1 MGIGEPAYL
10 RFDLTSLLQRRDDPA
25 SSRDQALCLP
35 IVALSMIMA
44 RGRQGRNRIALRK
57 TANDVTLR
65 SSSQP
70 SDLRQSAREWEG
82 TMASQALY
90 LKWRSQT
97 FEEVIGQNH
106 VTQTLRNALERD
118 RIAHAYLLCGPRGT
132 GKTSTARILA
142 KAVNCTSEDAQ
153 RPCNQCAICLAVND
167 GTLMDLVEVD
177 AASNTGVDDVR
188 GIRDKIRFRP
198 NQARYKVYVIDEVHM
213 LSPQA
218 FNALLKTLEEPPPH
232 VIFVLATT
240 EPHRI
245 PATVISRCQRFDFRY
260 VPTSDIAAHLSRMA
274 DAEGMRIEPDAVELI
289 AAHAG
294 GAVRDAVT
302 LLDQLAAYGGEG
314 ITVTHVQNIL
324 GVGSI
329 DMVADLVDA
338 LIRRQSGAGLAVIDR
353 LVDQGSELRQFNTEF
368 IEYVRGMLLINAGGS
383 PRLLHLDPDARRRL
397 REQAAQLELGD
408 LVRYARLFSVAAQ
421 GLKSSLQPQ
430 LPLELAFLEAVS
442 GDTQARGSQPAI
454 RSVGGQ
460 PAGARS
466 SDSVSTSDPPPPE
479 RSSGGTQQAEREGK
493 PAAQRPAN
501 RTVAPDTSA
510 APVQDGSGLATTI
523 EERWQDI
530 LRVVRSADKNAE
542 AFLRSAMPAD
552 AEGASFVIQFKHAF
566 HKDKFES
573 TGGEVI
579 LGDAIHQV
587 TGQRVQIRC
596 QLVGK
601 TGVKPAG
608 RTRSQPRNDEASAP
622 KSPEG
627 VANSSSRPK
636 GSSTR
641 ETDTTPP
648 AVADGDQVLKAL
660 TDMGG
665 RILKV
670 VPPDGSLDG
679 PPLPEEPPPIEVM

>member
-1 MGIGEPAYL
+1 M
-10 RFDLTSLLQRRDDPA
+10 
-25 SSRDQALCLP
+25 
-35 IVALSMIMA
+35 
-44 RGRQGRNRIALRK
+44 
-57 TANDVTLR
+57 
-65 SSSQP
+65 
-70 SDLRQSAREWEG
+70 
-82 TMASQALY
+82 
-90 LKWRSQT
+90 
-97 FEEVIGQNH
+97 
-106 VTQTLRNALERD
+106 
-118 RIAHAYLLCGPRGT
+118 
-132 GKTSTARILA
+132 
-142 KAVNCTSEDAQ
+142 
-153 RPCNQCAICLAVND
+153 
-167 GTLMDLVEVD
+167 
-177 AASNTGVDDVR
+177 
-188 GIRDKIRFRP
+188 
-198 NQARYKVYVIDEVHM
+198 
-213 LSPQA
+213 
-218 FNALLKTLEEPPPH
+218 
-232 VIFVLATT
+232 
-240 EPHRI
+240 
-245 PATVISRCQRFDFRY
+245 
-260 VPTSDIAAHLSRMA
+260 
-274 DAEGMRIEPDAVELI
+274 
-289 AAHAG
+289 
-294 GAVRDAVT
+294 
-302 LLDQLAAYGGEG
+302 
-314 ITVTHVQNIL
+314 
-324 GVGSI
+324 
-329 DMVADLVDA
+329 
-338 LIRRQSGAGLAVIDR
+338 
-353 LVDQGSELRQFNTEF
+353 
-368 IEYVRGMLLINAGGS
+368 
-383 PRLLHLDPDARRRL
+383 
-397 REQAAQLELGD
+397 
-408 LVRYARLFSVAAQ
+408 
-421 GLKSSLQPQ
+421 
-430 LPLELAFLEAVS
+430 
-442 GDTQARGSQPAI
+442 
-454 RSVGGQ
+454 
-460 PAGARS
+460 
-466 SDSVSTSDPPPPE
+466 
-479 RSSGGTQQAEREGK
+479 
-493 PAAQRPAN
+493 
-501 RTVAPDTSA
+501 APDTSA